1 MIGIFVSG
9 GLIFLCGVFGK
20 LVFRKDAMGFGDVKL
35 MGMIGGFLGW
45 KIAVATFFLALFLGY
60 CWPAQAYLKK
70 SQCDSLRSVFVT
82 GSFYIF
88 I

>member
-1 MIGIFVSG
+1 LIGIFVSG

-60 CWPAQAYLKK
+60 CLACPGL
-70 SQCDSLRSVFVT
+70 S
-82 GSFYIF
+82 
-88 I
+88 